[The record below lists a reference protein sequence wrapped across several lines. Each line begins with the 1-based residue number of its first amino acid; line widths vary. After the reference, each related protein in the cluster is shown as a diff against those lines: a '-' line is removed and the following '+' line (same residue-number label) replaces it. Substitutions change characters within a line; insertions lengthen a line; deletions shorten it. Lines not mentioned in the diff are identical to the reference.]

1 MFAASQGYFRVRRR
15 AKRNAEDTEKQR
27 TQRTSREQSD
37 ERDKILAG
45 LQEEMRFGIQLGLS
59 HISYDNCCGHSVFLL
74 SLAALLVRSAVAVGR
89 PPPPG
94 GLGVGGT
101 QRPGWAGAG

>member
-1 MFAASQGYFRVRRR
+1 MGWEMFAASQGCFHVRRR

-45 LQEEMRFGIQLGLS
+45 LQKEIPFGIQLGLS
-59 HISYDNCCGHSVFLL
+59 HISYDNFCGHPVSPL
-74 SLAALLVRSAVAVGR
+74 SLAALLVRPGLAADRPR
-89 PPPPG
+89 PPDG
-94 GLGVGGT
+94 
-101 QRPGWAGAG
+101 